1 MKAIVVHEHGDAD
14 KLIPEN
20 RPDPEP
26 GPGEVV
32 VAVRACA
39 LNHLDLW
46 MRRGIPGVKLPRIP
60 GSDISGAVAKV
71 GPNVEG
77 VRAGDRV
84 YLSPGVGCGACPAC
98 LSGRDNMCPAYD
110 FFGVQ
115 RDGGYAEFVLTPA
128 HRASPIPGDLS
139 FDEAAAFPLV
149 FLTAYHMLVTRAQI
163 RPGEDALV
171 MAAGS
176 GVGTAAIQVAKLAGA
191 RVIAAAGS
199 DAKLSKAKELGADEG
214 INYETQD
221 LISEVRRLTDRRGV
235 DVVIEHTGAQRWEA
249 IIRSMAT
256 GGRLVTCGAT
266 SGAKADLDLRHLFAR
281 QLNLLGSFMGRRT
294 ELPHVARLVGERK
307 LHPIIDRALPLSG
320 AREAHRLI
328 ERREQFGKVL
338 LHP

>member
-1 MKAIVVHEHGDAD
+1 MKAVVVREHGDAD
-14 KLIPEN
+14 RLILED
-20 RPDPEP
+20 RPDPQP

-32 VAVRACA
+32 VAVRVCA

-46 MRRGIPGVKLPRIP
+46 MRRGIPGVRLPRIP
-60 GSDISGAVAKV
+60 GSDIDGEVDQI
-71 GPNVEG
+71 GPDVEG
-77 VRAGDRV
+77 LRAGDRV
-84 YLSPGVGCGACPAC
+84 YLAPGVGCGTCPAC
-98 LSGRDNMCPAYD
+98 LSGRDNMCDAYD

-115 RDGGYAEFVLTPA
+115 RDGGYAARVLSPA
-128 HRASPIPGDLS
+128 HRVFPIPGDLT

-149 FLTAYHMLVTRAQI
+149 FLTAYHMLVTRAEI
-163 RPGEDALV
+163 RPGEEVLI

-199 DAKLSKAKELGADEG
+199 DAKLEKARALGADEG

-221 LISEVRRLTDRRGV
+221 LTAEVRRLTDRRGV
-235 DVVIEHTGAQRWEA
+235 DVVFEHTGAQRWEA
-249 IIRSMAT
+249 IIRCVAT

-281 QLNLLGSFMGRRT
+281 QLTLLGSFMGRRA

-307 LHPIIDRALPLSG
+307 LRPIIDRALPLSE

>member
-1 MKAIVVHEHGDAD
+1 MKAVVVREHGDAE
-14 KLIPEN
+14 KLILEDLPE
-20 RPDPEP
+20 PQP

-60 GSDISGAVAKV
+60 GADISGVVAEAGPGV
-71 GPNVEG
+71 GG
-77 VRAGDRV
+77 VKPGDRV
-84 YLSPGVGCGACPAC
+84 FLSPGVGCGSCPAC
-98 LSGRDNMCPAYD
+98 LSGRDNTCAAYD

-115 RDGGYAEFVLTPA
+115 RDGGYAQSVLAPA
-128 HRASPIPGDLS
+128 HRVFPIPGDLS

-149 FLTAYHMLVTRAQI
+149 FLTAWHMLVTKAGV
-163 RPGEDALV
+163 RPGETVLV

-176 GVGTAAIQVAKLAGA
+176 GVGIAAIQTARLAGA

-199 DAKLSKAKELGADEG
+199 DAKLSKAKDLGADGG

-221 LISEVRRLTDRRGV
+221 LVAEVRRLTDRQGA

-249 IIRSMAT
+249 VIRCVAT

-266 SGAKADLDLRHLFAR
+266 SGAKATLDLRHLFAR
-281 QLNLLGSFMGRRT
+281 QLTLLGSFMGRRT
-294 ELPHVARLVGERK
+294 ELSHVARLVGERR
-307 LHPIIDRALPLSG
+307 LRPVIDRVLPLSG
-320 AREAHRLI
+320 AREAHQLL

-338 LHP
+338 LRP

>member
-1 MKAIVVHEHGDAD
+1 MKAVAVREHGDAD
-14 KLIPEN
+14 RLILED
-20 RPDPEP
+20 RPDPQP

-46 MRRGIPGVKLPRIP
+46 MRRGIPGVRLPRIP
-60 GSDISGAVAKV
+60 GADIAGEVAQI
-71 GPNVEG
+71 GPDVEG
-77 VRAGDRV
+77 LRAGDRV
-84 YLSPGVGCGACPAC
+84 YLAPGVGCGKCPAC
-98 LSGRDNMCPAYD
+98 LSGRDNMCAAYD

-115 RDGGYAEFVLTPA
+115 RDGGYAAFVLSPA
-128 HRASPIPGDLS
+128 HRVFPIPGDLT

-149 FLTAYHMLVTRAQI
+149 FLTAYHMLITRAEV
-163 RPGEDALV
+163 RPGEEVLV

-176 GVGTAAIQVAKLAGA
+176 GVGTAAIQMARLAGA

-199 DAKLSKAKELGADEG
+199 DAKLEKARALGADEG

-221 LISEVRRLTDRRGV
+221 LAAEIRRLTDRRGV
-235 DVVIEHTGAQRWEA
+235 DIVIEHTGAQRWEA
-249 IIRSMAT
+249 IIRCMAS

-266 SGAKADLDLRHLFAR
+266 SGAKAALDLRHLFAR
-281 QLNLLGSFMGRRT
+281 QLNLHGSFMGRRT

-307 LHPIIDRALPLSG
+307 LRPVIDRALPLSE
-320 AREAHRLI
+320 AQEAHRLI

>member
-14 KLIPEN
+14 KLILED
-20 RPDPEP
+20 RPDPRP

-60 GSDISGAVAKV
+60 GSDISGAVAEV
-71 GPNVEG
+71 GPDAEG
-77 VRAGDRV
+77 VKAGDRV

-98 LSGRDNMCPAYD
+98 LSGRDNMCPSYN

-115 RDGGYAEFVLTPA
+115 RDGGYAEFVLAPA
-128 HRASPIPGDLS
+128 HRAFPIPGDLS

-149 FLTAYHMLVTRAQI
+149 FLTAYHMLITRAQV
-163 RPGEDALV
+163 RPGEDALI

-176 GVGTAAIQVAKLAGA
+176 GVGTAAIQVARLSGA

-221 LISEVRRLTDRRGV
+221 LIAEVRRLTDRRGV

-249 IIRSMAT
+249 IIRCVAT

-294 ELPHVARLVGERK
+294 ELPRVARLVGERR
-307 LHPIIDRALPLSG
+307 LRPVIDRALPLSE
-320 AREAHRLI
+320 AREAHHLI